1 MTKNQKIAIGL
12 GLGVVAYFIYTRN
25 KAGKSLNPFSKSSSF
40 AGGDDFFNASG
51 MTSRRGGRVYG
62 GDAPSPTCGDGCDN
76 GSCYVPIYDANGTIT
91 YSRAKCGGGA
101 GSGTILLSSKK

>member
-1 MTKNQKIAIGL
+1 MTKQTKTIAMVL
-12 GLGVVAYFIYTRN
+12 GLGAIGYWIYTRN
-25 KAGKSLNPFSKSSSF
+25 KAKKSLNPFAKSSSF
-40 AGGDDFFNASG
+40 DGEDFFNASG